1 MEEHLYEWKY
11 TLESKAM
18 KVSHIFVSE
27 RETGQK
33 MKMQGVEMVKVDEF
47 NYLGSTI

>member
-1 MEEHLYEWKY
+1 MDEHLYELKY
-11 TLESKAM
+11 TLESRAM

-33 MKMQGVEMVKVDEF
+33 MKMQGVEMVKVNKF
-47 NYLGSTI
+47 KYLGSTI